1 MLTLSG
7 QEGIDNFNRLLNY
20 RLPAWEDLPSDIQ
33 SRQFQRFVQHE
44 LGWLFPDEPL
54 LTGYMLQNYLKWD
67 ILPPVEGRKYN
78 REHVAWCLVI
88 SLLKQV
94 LSLDQVKLGIL
105 MQYRLMPIKDSYEVF
120 REEFSAALRYVF
132 IPLVE
137 RRFPEPVGFP
147 GEKLAPNR
155 LATGAACRSLAWNIL
170 TNTLMENGGA
180 EVVFEELKNF
190 SLTPEGDVAHSPY
203 PDIEI

>member
-1 MLTLSG
+1 MLTLAG

-20 RLPAWEDLPSDIQ
+20 KLPAWEDLPEDIQ
-33 SRQFQRFVQHE
+33 SRQFQRFVEQE

-67 ILPPVEGRKYN
+67 ILPPVEGRKYR

-105 MQYRLMPIKDSYEVF
+105 MQHRLMPVREGYEVF
-120 REEFSAALRYVF
+120 RDEFSAALRYVF

-137 RRFPEPVGFP
+137 RRYPEPIGFP
-147 GEKLAPNR
+147 GEKLAANR
-155 LATGAACRSLAWNIL
+155 LAVGAACRSLAWHIL
-170 TNTLMENGGA
+170 TNTMMDNGGA
-180 EVVFEELKNF
+180 EVVFEEMKHLAL
-190 SLTPEGDVAHSPY
+190 SPDMVVEYSPY
-203 PDIEI
+203 PSLES

>member
-120 REEFSAALRYVF
+120 REVFRGAARLHPAGRAAL
-132 IPLVE
+132 PGA
-137 RRFPEPVGFP
+137 RRLPR
-147 GEKLAPNR
+147 KLAPNR
-155 LATGAACRSLAWNIL
+155 LATGAALPLARLEHPHQHPDGKRRGGSRLRGVEKLLPDAGGGCRPLAVS
-170 TNTLMENGGA
+170 G
-180 EVVFEELKNF
+180 
-190 SLTPEGDVAHSPY
+190 H
-203 PDIEI
+203 